1 MTHTLDRITTEYID
15 TEDRIRLSGQY
26 ADGAAVVIWLTR
38 RLIQRLVPV
47 LLEWL
52 QQQHRQ
58 DVAVPHAEILQ
69 GWAQQ
74 AARAGLT
81 IQPPVQ
87 ATAARSAWLV
97 DSIDFTPAP
106 EGVVLTFKSANDQRA
121 MLTLPAAALRQWLNI
136 VYDAYVRAEW
146 PRAVWPDW
154 ISEAA
159 VPVQTPSVVMH

>member
-1 MTHTLDRITTEYID
+1 MTDSLDRITTEYID
-15 TEDRIRLSGQY
+15 AEDRIRLSGQY

-58 DVAVPHAEILQ
+58 DVAISHAEIMQ

-74 AARAGLT
+74 AARAELT
-81 IQPPVQ
+81 AQPPVQ
-87 ATAARSAWLV
+87 ALAASSAWLA
-97 DSIDFTPAP
+97 DSIDFTHSP

-136 VYDAYVRAEW
+136 VYDVYVRADW
-146 PRAVWPDW
+146 SLAVC
-154 ISEAA
+154 
-159 VPVQTPSVVMH
+159 PSGSAKQRCRFKLRRW

>member
-1 MTHTLDRITTEYID
+1 MTALDRITTEYID
-15 TEDRIRLSGQY
+15 TEDRLRLSGQY
-26 ADGAAVVIWLTR
+26 ADGAAVVIWLTQ
-38 RLIQRLVPV
+38 RLIQRLIPV

-52 QQQHRQ
+52 GHSHQQV
-58 DVAVPHAEILQ
+58 VAAPHAEIMQ

-81 IQPPVQ
+81 VQPPVQ
-87 ATAARSAWLV
+87 ASAARSAWLA
-97 DSIDFTPAP
+97 DSIDFTPSP

-136 VYDAYVRAEW
+136 VFDAYVRAEW
-146 PRAVWPDW
+146 PLAVWPEW

-159 VPVQTPSVVMH
+159 VPVQTASVVMH